1 MSFAQRSAPSTWR
14 TERPTIERPAPV
26 RPGFAWFANVRR
38 RLASLVGNGDAIVLL
53 PEIIAI
59 CFCIAL
65 IWVSLLLPLVQER
78 RDAEH
83 AAVEI
88 TSNLA
93 RAFEENTDR
102 IVAGIDQILL
112 SARAAYADNEA
123 GFDIRK
129 WAGKR
134 ARADKFDFFIGRI
147 DEHGIAGDSTLGPAA
162 AGIDLADRQHF
173 RVHLDPARDELFI
186 SKPVVGRSTRMPAM
200 QFTRKLLHA
209 DGSFAGVI
217 VVSLDA
223 TELSRFY
230 QTIEI
235 GNGYVM
241 LAGIDGIIRAR
252 GPLSDGVIGRG
263 IDDPLLLQAI
273 QTQPNGSL
281 STISPSNGTAR
292 IVSFRRLRDYP
303 LVVLIGFDTGD
314 TLHNYAESRRHATTT
329 GIVATAIVLLL
340 GAFWMRQRRRW
351 FASKRALG
359 VTLES
364 ISQGIVMVDAE
375 GRMPVI
381 NPRAVELLDLPSD
394 LLARSGASALFQP
407 WRIVAPE
414 WPSDQ
419 SVIVPFAE
427 LSKPGSDEDFTV
439 FESVGAD
446 GKIIEVQRNAIASGG
461 HVVTYTDVTDR
472 KLAEARIRHLAHHDS
487 LTGLPNRILLNERL
501 AEAVASATAGGR
513 GFAVLCLDLD
523 GFKTVNDTMGHEA
536 GDLLLSLLADRL
548 RTLIRPTDTVART
561 GADDFVIV
569 QRDVDN
575 AEGAARMVQ
584 RLIDNLADPVSIDG
598 YELTV
603 STSIGIALYPR
614 DGGEGRALLKN
625 ADTALYRAKAD
636 GPGIFRFFEP
646 EMDRSLQERRAL
658 EHDLRLAL
666 QQDKIDVYFQP
677 QFSCATLDVVGFEA
691 LARWRDPVRGMVPPG
706 IFIPIA
712 EECGLIEQL
721 GRFVLERA
729 CELAASWRPQCRVAV
744 NLSPAQF
751 RDHGLPQLLAETL
764 NRTKLPAGLLEL
776 EVTEGVLIRD
786 EEQAL
791 ATLRALKAQGVRIA
805 LDDFGTGYSS
815 LSYLRRFPFDKI
827 KIDKSFVQAQQSDAG
842 AQAIL
847 EAIVAMSGRLN
858 LIVTAE
864 GVETE
869 EQLAMIRRQ
878 RCTEVQG
885 YLLGKPMPAAEVP
898 AFLEAIGRV
907 SASWRQGTRQLGA
920 IADAAD

>member
-1 MSFAQRSAPSTWR
+1 MAFAQRSTDTAWR
-14 TERPTIERPAPV
+14 AGQPASHSRTAV
-26 RPGFAWFANVRR
+26 HWGAGRFSQARR
-38 RLASLVGNGDAIVLL
+38 WLASRLVNDNSIVLL

-59 CFCIAL
+59 FSCIAL
-65 IWVSLLLPLVQER
+65 IWVSLWLPLAQER
-78 RDAEH
+78 RDAER
-83 AAVEI
+83 AAVE
-88 TSNLA
+88 TTGNLA
-93 RAFEENTDR
+93 RAFEQNTDR

-123 GFDIRK
+123 GFDLRK
-129 WAGKR
+129 WVSKR
-134 ARADKFDFFIGRI
+134 AKADKFDFFIGRI
-147 DEHGIAGDSTLGPAA
+147 DEHGISGDSTLGRSA
-162 AGIDLADRQHF
+162 AGINLADREHF
-173 RVHLDPARDELFI
+173 RVHLDPTHDDLFI
-186 SKPVVGRSTRMPAM
+186 SKPVVGRATRLPAV

-209 DGSFAGVI
+209 DGRFAGVI
-217 VVSLDA
+217 QVSLDA
-223 TELSRFY
+223 SELSRFY

-241 LAGIDGIIRAR
+241 LAGTDGIIRAR
-252 GPLSDGVIGRG
+252 GPLSEGVIGRS
-263 IDDPLLLQAI
+263 IDDSALLQAI
-273 QTQPNGSL
+273 QSQPSGSL
-281 STISPSNGTAR
+281 STTSPPDGTAR
-292 IVSFRRLRDYP
+292 IVSFRRLSDYP
-303 LVVLIGFDTGD
+303 LVVLIGFDTAD
-314 TLHNYAESRRHATTT
+314 TLRNYWESRGHAITT
-329 GIVATAIVLLL
+329 GVVATAIVLLL
-340 GAFWMRQRRRW
+340 GEFWVKQRRRW

-381 NPRAVELLDLPSD
+381 NPRALELLDLPRD
-394 LLARSGASALFQP
+394 LLARSAVSGRLWP
-407 WRIVAPE
+407 WRLAS
-414 WPSDQ
+414 SDRPADP
-419 SVIVPFAE
+419 VIAVPFAD
-427 LSKPGSDEDFTV
+427 LTHSGADEDFTV

-461 HVVTYTDVTDR
+461 HVVTYTDITDR
-472 KLAEARIRHLAHHDS
+472 KLAEARIRHLAHHDA
-487 LTGLPNRILLNERL
+487 LTGLPNRILLTERL
-501 AEAVASATAGGR
+501 AEAVTSASGGGR
-513 GFAVLCLDLD
+513 NFAVLCLDLD

-536 GDLLLSLLADRL
+536 GDLLLSRLADRL
-548 RTLIRPTDTVART
+548 RALVRPIDTVART
-561 GADDFVIV
+561 GGDEFTIV
-569 QRDVDN
+569 QRNVDGP
-575 AEGAARMVQ
+575 EDTTRLVQ
-584 RLIDNLADPVSIDG
+584 RLIDNLADPVSVDG
-598 YELTV
+598 YRLTV
-603 STSIGIALYPR
+603 ATSIGIALYPR
-614 DGGEGRALLKN
+614 DGNEGRTLLKN

-636 GPGIFRFFEP
+636 GRGTFRFFEP

-666 QQDKIDVYFQP
+666 QHDRMDVYFQP
-677 QFSCATLDVVGFEA
+677 QFACGTLDVVGFEA
-691 LARWRDPVRGMVPPG
+691 LARWRDPKRGMVPPG

-721 GRFVLERA
+721 GRIVLERA

-751 RDHGLPQLLAETL
+751 RDRSLPDLLADIL
-764 NRTKLPAGLLEL
+764 YRTALPAGLLEL

-847 EAIVAMSGRLN
+847 ETILAMSSRLG
-858 LIVTAE
+858 LAVVAE

-885 YLLGKPMPAAEVP
+885 YLLGKPMPAGEVP
-898 AFLEAIGRV
+898 AFLEATSRV
-907 SASWRQGTRQLGA
+907 SASWRTTTRLLD
-920 IADAAD
+920 IVADAAD